1 MKLDLPYSL
10 HTFDRA
16 CWVEKHALS
25 YVSLIAGPKVAMNIN
40 DATQGAVF
48 RHPDGLHSQ
57 SVPLGSRSQLC
68 FDIEHP
74 NLTNHGSSAIYDEKI
89 FRKSTRI

>member
-25 YVSLIAGPKVAMNIN
+25 YVSLI
-40 DATQGAVF
+40 VF
-48 RHPDGLHSQ
+48 RHPDGFHSQ